1 MHASGAEQPAER
13 VEEAVADCVAAL
25 GAVTDRDWEG
35 VRAGRLEWDCRE
47 TAAHIASDLIAYA
60 GQLAGRAQDRYVPFE
75 ITIEGS
81 DDGLDAA
88 DNAGAVQVIS
98 TTGALFAATLRTTPR
113 AVRAFHPYPF
123 RHANREG
130 FAAMG
135 VAEVLLH
142 THDIAE
148 GLGVRY
154 EPPADLASFVL
165 TRIFPQVRPGPAP
178 WPTLLWATGR
188 GELPGRE
195 PVGPWR
201 WSNNPVLPSGRLDLE
216 GVTPATAADLATVGD
231 GGFAWAGAAPA
242 EGTRVGAGMMV
253 KQYEEGVFHPQWG
266 MYVLV
271 RREDD
276 LAVGA
281 MGFHGV
287 PDDDGRVEIGYDLV
301 ESARGHGY
309 ATEALRALSAWAL
322 ARDGVRTVTAVI
334 DRANTPSQ
342 NVVTRAGFTRV
353 GENAVKGE
361 YAYELRE
368 GRKTSEARKASEA

>member
-1 MHASGAEQPAER
+1 MHALGAERLAEQ
-13 VEEAVADCVAAL
+13 VEEAVADCVTAL
-25 GAVTDRDWEG
+25 RAVTGRDWEG

-47 TAAHIASDLIAYA
+47 TAVHIASVLLAYA
-60 GQLAGRAQDRYVPFE
+60 GQLAGRAQDAYVPSE
-75 ITIEGS
+75 ITLDGT
-81 DDGLDAA
+81 DGGLDPA
-88 DNAGAVQVIS
+88 DNAGVLQVIG
-98 TTGALFAATLRTTPR
+98 TTGALLAATIRTTPR

-154 EPPADLASFVL
+154 EPPAEPASFVL
-165 TRIFPQVRPGPAP
+165 TRIFPRVRPGPTP
-178 WPTLLWATGR
+178 WQTLLWATGR

-201 WSNNPVLPSGRLDLE
+201 WSNNPVLRSERLDLE
-216 GVTPATAADLATVGD
+216 GLTPASAADLGAGGD
-231 GGFAWAGAAPA
+231 GGFAWAGSAPA

-253 KQYEEGVFHPQWG
+253 KQYEEGEFRPEWTA
-266 MYVLV
+266 YVLV

-281 MGFHGV
+281 MGFHSA
-287 PDDDGRVEIGYDLV
+287 PDEDGRVEVGYDLV
-301 ESARGHGY
+301 EDARGHGY
-309 ATEALRALSAWAL
+309 ATEALRTLSAWAL
-322 ARDGVRTVTAVI
+322 AQDGVRTVTAVI
-334 DRANTPSQ
+334 DHDNAASQ
-342 NVVTRAGFTRV
+342 GVVTRAGFTRV
-353 GENAVKGE
+353 GEDGAKGE
-361 YAYELRE
+361 YVYELR
-368 GRKTSEARKASEA
+368 R